1 MTIAR
6 SGSFPEEGTEN
17 AQLVEAAAHEC
28 LTNLVRHAGGT
39 RLEIFGE
46 QTASAW
52 KVRYL
57 NDGAVP
63 AAPIVEGSGLTAL
76 RMRTEAAGGAM
87 EIAVLPRFQ
96 LTLILQRERQAIE

>member
-1 MTIAR
+1 M
-6 SGSFPEEGTEN
+6 
-17 AQLVEAAAHEC
+17 EAAAHEC

-46 QTASAW
+46 KTASAW

-63 AAPIVEGSGLTAL
+63 TAPIVEGSGLTAL

>member
-6 SGSFPEEGTEN
+6 SGLFPEEGTEN
-17 AQLVEAAAHEC
+17 AQLVGAAAHEC

-46 QTASAW
+46 KTASAW

-76 RMRTEAAGGAM
+76 RTRTEAAGGAM

-96 LTLILQRERQAIE
+96 LTLILQRERQTME

>member
-1 MTIAR
+1 M
-6 SGSFPEEGTEN
+6 
-17 AQLVEAAAHEC
+17 
-28 LTNLVRHAGGT
+28 TNLVRHAGGT

-46 QTASAW
+46 KTASAW

-87 EIAVLPRFQ
+87 EIFHAPRFE
-96 LTLILQRERQAIE
+96 LTLTLPEERQETL

>member
-1 MTIAR
+1 MEN
-6 SGSFPEEGTEN
+6 SGFSP
-17 AQLVEAAAHEC
+17 AK
-28 LTNLVRHAGGT
+28 
-39 RLEIFGE
+39 IFGE
-46 QTASAW
+46 KTASAW

-76 RMRTEAAGGAM
+76 RTRTEAAGGAM

-96 LTLILQRERQAIE
+96 LTLILQRERQAME